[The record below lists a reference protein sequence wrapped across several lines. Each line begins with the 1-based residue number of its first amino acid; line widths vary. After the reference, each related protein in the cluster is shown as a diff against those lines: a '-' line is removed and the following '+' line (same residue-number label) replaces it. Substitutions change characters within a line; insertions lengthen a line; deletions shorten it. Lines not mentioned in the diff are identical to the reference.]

1 MKKWLSALLAV
12 VLLFSAVA
20 MAAPVKSKTSSDLTK
35 ITSIT
40 AGGEDVTSMGYI
52 FVTEDSVM
60 ALDELDKII
69 ETVNVQKKA
78 PIEHFDAATQQAM
91 LDLVRTTNPEVETLA
106 DWNLNEFVS
115 LGVAPE
121 YSAEVGDLVVTFEFP
136 TPFKVGQKVTA
147 VVGTFD
153 GTRTEVAE
161 GKYEYNVNWT
171 PLEGQVVAAAADN
184 SQVAVKFP
192 TDTILEMQGSVAN
205 VMAVL
210 AEPVAD

>member
-121 YSAEVGDLVVTFEFP
+121 YSAEVGDLVVTFEFA
-136 TPFKVGQKVTA
+136 TPYKVGQKVTA

-171 PLEGQVVAAAADN
+171 PLEGEVVAAAADN

>member
-35 ITSIT
+35 TTSVT
-40 AGGEDVTSMGYI
+40 AGGVDVTSMGYI

-121 YSAEVGDLVVTFEFP
+121 YSAEVGDLVVTFEFA
-136 TPFKVGQKVTA
+136 TPYKVGQKVTA

-171 PLEGQVVAAAADN
+171 PLEGEVVAAAEDN

>member
-121 YSAEVGDLVVTFEFP
+121 YSAEVGDLVVTFEFA
-136 TPFKVGQKVTA
+136 TPYKVGQKVTA

>member
-121 YSAEVGDLVVTFEFP
+121 YSAEVGDLVLTFEFP

-161 GKYEYNVNWT
+161 GKYEYNVKWT
-171 PLEGQVVAAAADN
+171 PLEGEVVAAAADN

>member
-40 AGGEDVTSMGYI
+40 AGGEDATSMGYI

-91 LDLVRTTNPEVETLA
+91 LDLVRTTNPEVGSLA
-106 DWNLNEFVS
+106 NWNLNEFVS

-121 YSAEVGDLVVTFEFP
+121 YSAEIGDLVVTFEFA
-136 TPFKVGQKVTA
+136 TPYKVGQKVTA

-171 PLEGQVVAAAADN
+171 PLEGEVVAAAADN

>member
-1 MKKWLSALLAV
+1 MQRILSKALLHKIFHDI
-12 VLLFSAVA
+12 LHRIGPEL
-20 MAAPVKSKTSSDLTK
+20 AA
-35 ITSIT
+35 
-40 AGGEDVTSMGYI
+40 
-52 FVTEDSVM
+52 
-60 ALDELDKII
+60 
-69 ETVNVQKKA
+69 
-78 PIEHFDAATQQAM
+78 
-91 LDLVRTTNPEVETLA
+91 
-106 DWNLNEFVS
+106 
-115 LGVAPE
+115 
-121 YSAEVGDLVVTFEFP
+121 
-136 TPFKVGQKVTA
+136 A